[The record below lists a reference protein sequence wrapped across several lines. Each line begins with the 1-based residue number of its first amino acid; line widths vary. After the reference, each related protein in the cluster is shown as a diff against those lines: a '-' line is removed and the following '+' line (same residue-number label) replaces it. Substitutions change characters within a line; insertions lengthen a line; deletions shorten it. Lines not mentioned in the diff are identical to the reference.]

1 MKNDNEHYQMV
12 LGGRLAVA
20 GVGLAGVVEPVL
32 QLTGHDDGVGHTTEV
47 GGVHCLGTGGEN

>member
-1 MKNDNEHYQMV
+1 MV

-32 QLTGHDDGVGHTTEV
+32 QLTGHDEDVGHATEV
-47 GGVHCLGTGGEN
+47 GGVQCLGTGREN

>member
-1 MKNDNEHYQMV
+1 MV

-32 QLTGHDDGVGHTTEV
+32 QLTGHDDSVGHATQV
-47 GGVHCLGTGGEN
+47 GKVHCLGTGGEN